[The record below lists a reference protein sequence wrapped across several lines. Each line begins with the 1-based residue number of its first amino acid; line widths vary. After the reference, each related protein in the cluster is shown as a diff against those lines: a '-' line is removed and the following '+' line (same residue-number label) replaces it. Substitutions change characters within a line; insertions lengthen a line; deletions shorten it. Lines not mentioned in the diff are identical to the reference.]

1 MARDRRLAG
10 ACRSMGTV
18 DVLSIPPECRPSG
31 RKDPGVKV
39 LVLGGS
45 GMLGHAVYR
54 VLATAPGVEAFATLR
69 SDMARRHF
77 PPALQ
82 GGLIGGVDVL
92 DGDALM
98 AALIRLRPEAV
109 VNCVG
114 VVKQLGA
121 AKDPLAVL
129 PLNALLPHRLARLC
143 ALLGARLVHIS
154 TDCVFRGDRGGYI
167 EADRPDADDLYGRSK
182 LLGEVDEPHAITLR
196 TSIIGRELE
205 CRHGLV
211 EWFLSQS
218 GTVRGFTRAVFSGL
232 TTDEL
237 ARVILRHVLPDP
249 GLRGVWQVSGAP
261 ITKHDLLLLL
271 RDAYGRDLRIEPDPA
286 FVLDRSLDSTRFRQ
300 ATGYSPPD
308 WPAMIQAMH
317 AGEPG

>member
-1 MARDRRLAG
+1 M
-10 ACRSMGTV
+10 
-18 DVLSIPPECRPSG
+18 
-31 RKDPGVKV
+31 KV

-45 GMLGHAVYR
+45 GMLGHAAYH
-54 VLATAPGVEAFATLR
+54 AFAAAPGVKAFATLR
-69 SDMARRHF
+69 GDAARRHF

-82 GGLIGGVDVL
+82 SGLIGGVDVL
-92 DGDALM
+92 DGDALA
-98 AALIRLRPEAV
+98 AALIRTRPDAV

-114 VVKQLGA
+114 VVKQLGH

-154 TDCVFRGDRGGYI
+154 TDCVFRGDRGGYT

-182 LLGEVDEPHAITLR
+182 LLGEVDEPHAVTLR

-205 CRHGLV
+205 SRHGLV

-232 TTDEL
+232 TADEL
-237 ARVILRHVLPDP
+237 ARVILRHVLPNP
-249 GLRGVWQVSGAP
+249 GLRGIWQVSTAP
-261 ITKHDLLLLL
+261 ITKHDLLVLL
-271 RDAYGRDLRIEPDPA
+271 REAYGRDVRIEPDPSLE
-286 FVLDRSLDSTRFRQ
+286 LDRSLDSTRFRE
-300 ATGYSPPD
+300 ATGYAPPD
-308 WPAMIQAMH
+308 WPAMIQAMR
-317 AGEPG
+317 AEGEPE

>member
-1 MARDRRLAG
+1 
-10 ACRSMGTV
+10 
-18 DVLSIPPECRPSG
+18 
-31 RKDPGVKV
+31 VKV

-45 GMLGHAVYR
+45 GMLGHAAYR
-54 VLATAPGVEAFATLR
+54 AFAAAPGVKAFATLR
-69 SDMARRHF
+69 GDTARRHF

-82 GGLIGGVDVL
+82 NGLIGGVDVL
-92 DGDALM
+92 DGDAL
-98 AALIRLRPEAV
+98 ASALIRTRPDAV

-114 VVKQLGA
+114 VVKQLGH

-154 TDCVFRGDRGGYI
+154 TDCVFRGDRGGYT

-182 LLGEVDEPHAITLR
+182 LLGEVDEPHAVTLR

-205 CRHGLV
+205 SRHGLV

-232 TTDEL
+232 SADEL
-237 ARVILRHVLPDP
+237 ARVILRHVLPNP
-249 GLRGVWQVSGAP
+249 GLRGIWQVSTAP
-261 ITKHDLLLLL
+261 ITKHDLLVLL
-271 RDAYGRDLRIEPDPA
+271 REAYGRDVRIEPDPSLE
-286 FVLDRSLDSTRFRQ
+286 LDRSLDSTRFRE
-300 ATGYSPPD
+300 ATGYAPPD
-308 WPAMIQAMH
+308 WPAMIQTMRAE
-317 AGEPG
+317 GEPE

>member
-1 MARDRRLAG
+1 
-10 ACRSMGTV
+10 
-18 DVLSIPPECRPSG
+18 
-31 RKDPGVKV
+31 VKV

-45 GMLGHAVYR
+45 GMLGHAAYR
-54 VLATAPGVEAFATLR
+54 AFAAAPGVKAFATLR
-69 SDMARRHF
+69 GDAARRHF

-82 GGLIGGVDVL
+82 SGLIGGVDVL
-92 DGDALM
+92 DGDALA
-98 AALIRLRPEAV
+98 AALIRTRPDTV

-114 VVKQLGA
+114 VVKQLGR

-154 TDCVFRGDRGGYI
+154 TDCVFCGDRGGYT

-182 LLGEVDEPHAITLR
+182 LLGEVDEPHAVTLR

-205 CRHGLV
+205 SRHGLV

-232 TTDEL
+232 TADEL
-237 ARVILRHVLPDP
+237 ARVILRHVLPNP
-249 GLRGVWQVSGAP
+249 GLRGIWQVSTAP
-261 ITKHDLLLLL
+261 ITKHDLLVLL
-271 RDAYGRDLRIEPDPA
+271 REAYGRDVRIEPDPSLE
-286 FVLDRSLDSTRFRQ
+286 LDRSLDSTRFRE
-300 ATGYSPPD
+300 ATGYAPPD
-308 WPAMIQAMH
+308 WPAMIQAMR
-317 AGEPG
+317 AEGEPE